1 MKNILFVVDE
11 KRMGGVSILL
21 QDILNNFDI
30 SKYNIDILVLHNN
43 GDSLNDLP
51 EKVNIIYG
59 TKYFSG
65 IDLTLK
71 EALKTFNIST
81 IYHKLKVVFD
91 MKTGLIKKNIIRERK
106 KILKK
111 KYDVEI
117 AFKDGFPAIFT
128 IYGDSKRK
136 IHWLHH
142 EYKTVNPNAK
152 YSKLFN
158 KILPKFDSIIAVS
171 EGIKKSFY
179 DIYKIE
185 NIKVIENY
193 VDTKKIIDKSKEEG
207 IKLDKD
213 DINFVSLG
221 RLHAIKGYD
230 RLIKVIGELKIEGAI
245 PNNFKLRIYGDGP
258 VKGELDNLIKE
269 YDLSNNVI
277 LMGKTT
283 NPYKDIKNF
292 DLFILPSYHEA
303 FGIVII
309 EAMTLKVPVLACMNA
324 ATNKLIKNKFNGLI
338 VENSNEG
345 LKEGIRYLLN
355 NPDVIKEYKN
365 NLKDYEYDNTKI
377 FNELERELNK

>member
-1 MKNILFVVDE
+1 MKNVLFVVDE

-51 EKVNIIYG
+51 KSVNIIYG
-59 TKYFSG
+59 TKYFCG

-71 EALKTFNIST
+71 EALKTFNICT

-91 MKTGLIKKNIIRERK
+91 MKTGRIKKHIIKERK

-142 EYKTVNPNAK
+142 EYKSVNPNAK

-158 KILPKFDSIIAVS
+158 EILPKFDSIIAVS
-171 EGIKKSFY
+171 EGIKKSFC

-185 NIKVIENY
+185 NVKVIENY
-193 VDTKKIIDKSKEEG
+193 VDINKIIDKSKENG
-207 IKLDKD
+207 IKLNKN

-230 RLIKVIGELKIEGAI
+230 RLIKVIGELKNDNEL
-245 PNNFKLRIYGDGP
+245 PDNFKLRIYGDGP
-258 VKGELDNLIKE
+258 VENELKSLIKL

-277 LMGKTT
+277 LMGRML
-283 NPYKDIKNF
+283 NPYKDIKNY
-292 DLFILPSYHEA
+292 DLFILSSYHEA

-309 EAMTLKVPVLACMNA
+309 EAMTLNVPVLACKNA
-324 ATNKLIKNKFNGLI
+324 ATDKLINNKVNGLV

-345 LKEGIRYLLN
+345 LKEGIRYLIN
-355 NPDVIKEYKN
+355 NPDIIKKYKN
-365 NLKDYEYDNTKI
+365 NLKDYKYDNSKI
-377 FNELERELNK
+377 FKELERELNK